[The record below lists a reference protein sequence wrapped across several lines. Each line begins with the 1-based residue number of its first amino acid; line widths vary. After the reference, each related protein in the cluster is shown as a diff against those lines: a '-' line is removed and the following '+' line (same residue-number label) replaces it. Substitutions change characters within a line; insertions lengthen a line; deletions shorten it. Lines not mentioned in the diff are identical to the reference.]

1 MVELRI
7 ERAEALRVAL
17 PMITPFRT
25 SFGVV
30 STKQTVVVKLYSQG
44 LVGYGEAPCFHLP
57 IYNAESID
65 TCLHILRDAILPS
78 IVGRCFSTPE
88 SFVAQYVSLV
98 GQKMAKFAVES
109 SFWDL
114 QSQAQNVSLKS
125 LVGGVKDR
133 IEVGHSVGIKGSIEE
148 TLREIEI
155 SLEKGYKRIKIKIQP
170 GWDIEILSAIRE
182 SWPHI
187 TLTADANSAYSLQN
201 NLFTLLELDKFGLAM
216 IEQPLAHDDLVDHST
231 LGRLLTTPLCLDESI
246 ESREDTRRAAALG
259 ACRIVNLKP
268 PRVGGLLESMEVHDV
283 TRRLGLKLWCGG
295 LLETGI
301 GRAFNIALASKPHFS
316 LPNDMSRYDEF
327 YEEDLVED
335 SFTINDDGTVEVPDT
350 PGTGFTI
357 NENALLKYTV
367 DAFYI

>member
-7 ERAEALRVAL
+7 ERAEALRLAL

-25 SFGVV
+25 SFGLVA
-30 STKQTVVVKLYSQG
+30 TKQTVVVRLYAAG

-78 IVGRCFSTPE
+78 IVGRTHSGPE
-88 SFVAQYVSLV
+88 SFVAQYASLI
-98 GQKMAKFAVES
+98 GQNMAKFAVEAA
-109 SFWDL
+109 FWHL
-114 QSQAQNVSLKS
+114 QSLAQNVPLKK

-148 TLREIEI
+148 TLEEIEG
-155 SLEKGYKRIKIKIQP
+155 SLSRGYKRIKIKIKP
-170 GWDIEILSAIRE
+170 GWDLEVLSAIRCA
-182 SWPHI
+182 WPHI
-187 TLTADANSAYSLQN
+187 TLTADANSAYRLKDH
-201 NLFTLLELDKFGLAM
+201 LFTLLELDKFNLSM
-216 IEQPLAHDDLVDHST
+216 IEQPLSHDDLVDHST
-231 LGRLLTTPLCLDESI
+231 LQRLLRTSLCLDESI
-246 ESREDTRRAAALG
+246 ASREDTRRAAALD

-268 PRVGGLLESMEVHDV
+268 PRVGGVLESLKIHDMAQ
-283 TRRLGLKLWCGG
+283 RLGLKLWCGG

-301 GRAFNIALASKPHFS
+301 GRAFNIALASKSHFS

-335 SFTINDDGTVEVPDT
+335 SFTINADGTVDVPNL
-350 PGTGFTI
+350 PGIGFTV
-357 NENALLKYTV
+357 NEDALRRFTI
-367 DAFYI
+367 DAIHT